1 VSEQELD
8 QAYTAICRA
17 LGEVGPE
24 NAQRFLAMLSMALV
38 VRCER
43 ADEVMPLIASV
54 RESCADA
61 PSADG

>member
-1 VSEQELD
+1 VSESELD

-17 LGEVGPE
+17 LGEVGPQ

-43 ADEVMPLIASV
+43 ADEVLALVASV
-54 RESCADA
+54 RERCG
-61 PSADG
+61 DGP